1 MEDTASRWARGLED
15 ANDAGK
21 GGEAIRSGVMTNLL
35 NPKALMFCALLLPQF
50 ISPQR
55 DLAAQYLTL
64 GVVLV
69 GLGFAFDVLYAFAA
83 SRLAKRFWRPAPS
96 QESQGFC
103 SRASLDLQQSAWP
116 SAVTDLEAASTS
128 AIPILS
134 ESVLNETSQIAVSA
148 AQPHIRTTPAGSK
161 SKAIQG
167 TGKTW

>member
-1 MEDTASRWARGLED
+1 MAAVGLAISRTAHVSLSALGLAALFHTHPGLFDIVRWLGAAYLLFLAWKILRAGGPGGLED
-15 ANDAGK
+15 ANHVGK

-83 SRLAKRFWRPAPS
+83 SRLAKRFLASGVIPKASRLVFS
-96 QESQGFC
+96 GVFGF
-103 SRASLDLQQSAWP
+103 
-116 SAVTDLEAASTS
+116 AA
-128 AIPILS
+128 
-134 ESVLNETSQIAVSA
+134 
-148 AQPHIRTTPAGSK
+148 IRLVVGGS
-161 SKAIQG
+161 
-167 TGKTW
+167 